1 MFSKLLKTGVRE
13 LEREATHS
21 RGSGGGHSGHD
32 GRGAHAGAGA
42 GAGMGAGAAV
52 GAGAASHG
60 HHGVSNKA
68 ASGKVS
74 KHTINVAG
82 LPVHVYGL
90 DELTPARPGAAPEVC
105 LVIHMHGRTG
115 SAKKEDALVR
125 KLYSLTQASRSQLP
139 ARSRDVIF
147 AVFDQRNHGERETN
161 PLGQKT
167 WKEGNGNHAIDMY
180 AMYRGTASD
189 TSFIMDFLPSYL
201 FPNGERFISLV
212 AVTGKSL
219 GGHAAW
225 QVLAHEPRIR
235 VGVPFIGTPDYQK
248 LIHMRAVKS
257 NLQDTPPVV
266 PPTLRELFR
275 NVDPAMMPYREPSP
289 RNPFWGKKI
298 CACCGADDQLVRFS
312 YSEEFLANLIVAPP
326 AEQRESFEVFV
337 QPGTGHTVTD
347 EMLEVGARFLARWA
361 LPY

>member
-1 MFSKLLKTGVRE
+1 MFSKLLKKGVRE
-13 LEREATHS
+13 LERETSHS
-21 RGSGGGHSGHD
+21 HGSGGSHTGHGGH
-32 GRGAHAGAGA
+32 GTHAGAGA
-42 GAGMGAGAAV
+42 GSAAGAGAAAL
-52 GAGAASHG
+52 GTHGGSKKIAS
-60 HHGVSNKA
+60 A
-68 ASGKVS
+68 GKVS
-74 KHTINVAG
+74 KRTINVAG

-90 DELTPARPGAAPEVC
+90 DELTPAHAGAAPEVC

-115 SAKKEDALVR
+115 SAKNEDPLVR
-125 KLYSLTQASRSQLP
+125 KLYSFTQGSREQLQT
-139 ARSRDVIF
+139 RSRDVIF

-161 PLGQKT
+161 ALGQKT
-167 WKEGNGNHAIDMY
+167 WKEGNSNHAIDMY
-180 AMYRGTASD
+180 GMYRGTACD
-189 TSFIMDFLPSYL
+189 VSFIMDFLPSYL

-225 QVLAHEPRIR
+225 QVLTHEPRIR
-235 VGVPFIGTPDYQK
+235 VGVPFIGTPDFQK

-257 NLQDTPPVV
+257 HLQDTPPVV
-266 PPTLRELFR
+266 PPSLRELFR
-275 NVDPAMMPYREPSP
+275 TIDPAMMPYREPSP

-312 YSEEFLANLIVAPP
+312 YSEEFLTNLVVAPP

-337 QPGTGHTVTD
+337 QPGVGHTVTD
-347 EMLEVGARFLARWA
+347 DMLKVGSRFLARWA